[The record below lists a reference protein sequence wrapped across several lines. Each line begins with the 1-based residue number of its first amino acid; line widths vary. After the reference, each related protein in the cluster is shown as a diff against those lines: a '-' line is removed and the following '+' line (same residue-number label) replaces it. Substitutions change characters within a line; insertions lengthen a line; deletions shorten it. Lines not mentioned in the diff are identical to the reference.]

1 MLLCRSLLCAF
12 ALPIRFQSYRCLS
25 TTFSDCFHVLM
36 IYIKRSAILRFF
48 NVFWGDVLNLVF
60 GSYYSSS
67 VDCEVRCVSSVTI
80 GLIRLRFE
88 QCSFVVDG
96 LFIHGCS
103 FYGSTTLRMSTR
115 QSSVML
121 FVFSFRVTVTSCYL
135 LRGVP
140 VVAEEFLFPYAQ
152 RRVNFTTFHSLLLII
167 LLPPPS

>member
-12 ALPIRFQSYRCLS
+12 ALPIRFQSYRC
-25 TTFSDCFHVLM
+25 FSSYCLLQHSVIAFM
-36 IYIKRSAILRFF
+36 FIWYIKKGSTILRFF
-48 NVFWGDVLNLVF
+48 NGFWGGGDVLNLVF
-60 GSYYSSS
+60 GSYYCSFM
-67 VDCEVRCVSSVTI
+67 DCEVHCVSSVTI

-88 QCSFVVDG
+88 QCSFVDG

-115 QSSVML
+115 RLSVIP

-140 VVAEEFLFPYAQ
+140 AVAEDFCFC
-152 RRVNFTTFHSLLLII
+152 LLTPDGL
-167 LLPPPS
+167 

>member
-1 MLLCRSLLCAF
+1 
-12 ALPIRFQSYRCLS
+12 
-25 TTFSDCFHVLM
+25 M

-48 NVFWGDVLNLVF
+48 IVFWGGDVLNLVF

-88 QCSFVVDG
+88 QCSFVVDFVNG

-115 QSSVML
+115 RLSVML
-121 FVFSFRVTVTSCYL
+121 FVFSFRVTVTSCCL

-140 VVAEEFLFPYAQ
+140 VVGEEFLFPYA
-152 RRVNFTTFHSLLLII
+152 
-167 LLPPPS
+167 